1 MDADIMEL
9 RQHMSQFPPFNALSD
24 ALLDEVAGQ
33 LEVRYFKAGSDVLR
47 LNEDARELCYIRSG
61 AVEVYRRQGDLHN
74 CLGEGDIF
82 GHFNL
87 LRDHKVRFPAR
98 AIEDTL
104 IYFISDAM
112 FIQLC
117 EQDEHFADFVEL
129 ERPRLETAAR
139 DQRQSNDMMIT
150 RIRRLLSRAPVMVDV
165 DISVQDAA
173 LRMSDDQASALLV
186 TRECSAQDTR
196 RFRDDQGRHRRI
208 HGIMTNSDFRTRI
221 VGRGLSAQTPVGE
234 VISPALLSVQADV
247 SIYEAMLTMLRNNVH
262 HLPVLYRQRPMG
274 IVHLSDIIRYE
285 THSGLYLV
293 SNIFSRLSVE
303 GLARLA
309 PDVRA
314 AFSRMVQ
321 EGANSQMVGSALS
334 TIGRSF
340 VRRLC
345 ELAEESLGPPPVS
358 YAFMVNGSM
367 ARNEQSIVTDQDNA
381 LVLDD
386 TFDPAQ
392 HDDYFRRLAVFVT
405 DGLDACGYTYCK
417 GDIMATNPRWRQP
430 LRVWKG
436 YFRDWMTH
444 PTPETLLHSSIFFD
458 LDSAFGEAGL
468 VEQLQ
473 DLVAG
478 QAPHS
483 PRFLAAMARNALN
496 RTPPLGFFRTFV
508 MEKDGK
514 HNNSINLK
522 RRGTAPMV
530 DVIRIHALACGSK
543 AQNTFERLDAIH
555 QTRVLGS
562 GVSDKLRYAFEF
574 LCMSRLRH
582 QAIDIEKNRTP
593 DNNIEPENVES
604 SERHTLKDAFQ
615 VLSNAQKFLKFR
627 YPQPSANPSSS
638 GHRERS

>member
-1 MDADIMEL
+1 MDAELMEI
-9 RQHMSQFPPFNALSD
+9 RQHMSQFSPFDALCD
-24 ALLDEVAGQ
+24 ALLDEMADQ
-33 LEVRYFKAGSDVLR
+33 IEVRYFKAGNDILL
-47 LNEDARELCYIRSG
+47 LNAEACELCYIRSG
-61 AVEVYRRQGDLHN
+61 AVEVYRRQGNLYN
-74 CLGEGDIF
+74 RLGEGDIF

-87 LRDHKVRFPAR
+87 LRDHVVRFPAK

-104 IYFISDAM
+104 IYFIPDAV
-112 FIQLC
+112 FAHLC

-129 ERPRLETAAR
+129 ERPRLETIAEE
-139 DQRQSNDMMIT
+139 QLQSNDMMVT
-150 RIRRLLSRAPVMVDV
+150 RIRRLLSRAPVMVSV
-165 DISVQDAA
+165 ETRVQDAA
-173 LRMSDDQASALLV
+173 RQMSEDQASALLV
-186 TRECSAQDTR
+186 TRPCAPDAPR
-196 RFRDDQGRHRRI
+196 CFRDDKSETRQI
-208 HGIMTNSDFRTRI
+208 CGIMTNSDFRTRI
-221 VGRGLSAQTPVGE
+221 VAQGLSAQTPVGE
-234 VISPALLSVQADV
+234 VVSPTLITVQSDV

-314 AFSRMVQ
+314 AFVRMVQ
-321 EGANSQMVGSALS
+321 EGANSQMIGSALS

-340 VRRLC
+340 TRRLA
-345 ELAEESLGPPPVS
+345 ELAEEALGPPPVP

-392 HDDYFRRLAVFVT
+392 HDDYFQRLAAFIS

-417 GDIMATNPRWRQP
+417 GDIMATNVRWRQP
-430 LRVWKG
+430 LRVWKD
-436 YFRDWMTH
+436 YFRGWMND
-444 PTPETLLHSSIFFD
+444 PTSETLLHSSIFFD
-458 LDSAFGEAGL
+458 LDSAYGDACL
-468 VEQLQ
+468 VEKLQ
-473 DLVAG
+473 DLIAE

-508 MEKDGK
+508 MENDGK
-514 HNNSINLK
+514 QNNSINLK

-530 DVIRIHALACGSK
+530 DMIRIHALACGSK
-543 AQNTFERLDAIH
+543 AQNTFERLDEIH
-555 QTRVLGS
+555 QASLLAP
-562 GVSDKLRYAFEF
+562 GVSDKLRYAFEY

-582 QAIDIEKNRTP
+582 QAIDIEKDRAPN
-593 DNNIEPENVES
+593 NNIEPENVES
-604 SERHTLKDAFQ
+604 SERHALKDAFQ

-627 YPQPSANPSSS
+627 YPLPSGQS
-638 GHRERS
+638 GRR